1 MTRYVKAGRK
11 ETKTMYRRSTL
22 KSFTFAFEGIVYVLR
37 TQRNMKI
44 HFAVALLVLGGSL
57 FFDLTRLELIA
68 LLLTI
73 SFVLVMEM
81 INTAVEAAID
91 TFGTAFDPMAKIAK
105 DVAAGA
111 VLVSA
116 VNALAVAYLIFYDR
130 LEEPSRRAV
139 TQVRKSPW
147 HLSVMAL
154 VLVILLAIVLKAVL
168 HRGTPFKGGMPSG
181 HSAVAFAGWTAIT
194 YIASPMEHGVL
205 ISILGFIMALLVA
218 QSRVESGIHSVLE
231 VFLGGVLGI
240 LVTTVLFQLWG

>member
-1 MTRYVKAGRK
+1 
-11 ETKTMYRRSTL
+11 MYRRSTL

-44 HFAVALLVLGGSL
+44 HFAIALIVLGGSL
-57 FFDLTRLELIA
+57 FFDLSRVELIA

-81 INTAVEAAID
+81 VNTAVEAAID

-111 VLVSA
+111 VLIA
-116 VNALAVAYLIFYDR
+116 ALNAIAVAYLVFYDR
-130 LEEPSRRAV
+130 LEKPSQDAV
-139 TQVRKSPW
+139 NLVRQSPW
-147 HLSVMAL
+147 HLSVIAL
-154 VLVILLAIVLKAVL
+154 VLVLLLAIVLKAAF
-168 HRGTPFKGGMPSG
+168 HKGTPFHGGMPSG

-194 YIASPMEHGVL
+194 YIAAPMEHGIL
-205 ISILGFIMALLVA
+205 ISVLAFMMAFLVA

-231 VFLGGVLGI
+231 VFFGAVLGM
-240 LVTTVLFQLWG
+240 LVTTILFQLWG

>member
-1 MTRYVKAGRK
+1 MEETRSDQKGK
-11 ETKTMYRRSTL
+11 LTMYRRSTL
-22 KSFTFAFEGIVYVLR
+22 KSFTWAFEGIVYVLR

-44 HFAVALLVLGGSL
+44 HFTIAILVFGGSL
-57 FFDLTRLELIA
+57 FFNLTRTELIA

-111 VLVSA
+111 VLIA
-116 VNALAVAYLIFYDR
+116 AINALAVAYLIFFDR
-130 LEEPSRRAV
+130 IQNPTRDM
-139 TQVRKSPW
+139 VRVARQSPI
-147 HLSVMAL
+147 HISVIAL
-154 VLVILLAIVLKAVL
+154 VLVILLAIVMKAVL
-168 HRGTPFKGGMPSG
+168 HRGTPFQGGMPSG

-194 YIASPMEHGVL
+194 YIAAGAEYGVL
-205 ISILGFIMALLVA
+205 VSFLGLIMAVLVA
-218 QSRVESGIHSVLE
+218 QSRVESGIHSLWE
-231 VFLGGVLGI
+231 VIIGAVLGI

>member
-1 MTRYVKAGRK
+1 
-11 ETKTMYRRSTL
+11 MYRRSTL
-22 KSFTFAFEGIVYVLR
+22 KSFTFAFEGIVHVLR

-44 HFAVALLVLGGSL
+44 HFAAALLVLAASL
-57 FFDLTRLELIA
+57 FFDLSRIELIA

-81 INTAVEAAID
+81 LNTAVEAAID

-111 VLVSA
+111 VLISA

-130 LEEPSRRAV
+130 IEEPGRIRIS
-139 TQVRKSPW
+139 QVRQTPW
-147 HLSVMAL
+147 HLSVIAL

-168 HRGTPFKGGMPSG
+168 HRGTPFRGGMPSG

-194 YIASPMEHGVL
+194 YIAAPMEHGIL
-205 ISILGFIMALLVA
+205 ISILGFIMAFLVA
-218 QSRVESGIHSVLE
+218 QSRVESGVHSVLE
-231 VFLGGVLGI
+231 VFLGGILGI
-240 LVTTVLFQLWG
+240 LVTTVLFQLWGYNLLGL